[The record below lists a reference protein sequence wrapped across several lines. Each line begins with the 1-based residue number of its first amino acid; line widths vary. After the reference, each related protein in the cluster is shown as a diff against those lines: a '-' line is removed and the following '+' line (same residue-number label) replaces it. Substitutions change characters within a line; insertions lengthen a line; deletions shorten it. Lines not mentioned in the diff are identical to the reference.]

1 MIIKREK
8 DQREKT
14 QSHSY
19 PGKAEIS
26 SRPFMLEKLN
36 AKSRKIKETSRK
48 EGILKIYL
56 LTDSSCVRIKFT
68 GRAYMLAP
76 LTFKYLMKFRKVN
89 VNGETYL

>member
-1 MIIKREK
+1 
-8 DQREKT
+8 
-14 QSHSY
+14 
-19 PGKAEIS
+19 
-26 SRPFMLEKLN
+26 MLEKLN

-68 GRAYMLAP
+68 GRVYMMSP